1 MSVVFCIIELHR
13 KKEIIMENENENTT
27 SNHPVLTALN
37 GKITELVNRIAEL
50 EKEIEERK
58 QQSRQRAT
66 DIVENE
72 EKLKEV
78 LVEGIRDSEITYDFA
93 ESIADIFG
101 IELTEE
107 IAVEFIFKVQASFTV
122 PVGFDSDELASEVGI
137 KTEFIGKADEYLNN
151 DYWELHDWEV
161 SY

>member
-1 MSVVFCIIELHR
+1 
-13 KKEIIMENENENTT
+13 MENENTEAT
-27 SNHPVLTALN
+27 SNHPVLHQYKD
-37 GKITELVNRIAEL
+37 KIAVL
-50 EKEIEERK
+50 EQLLEEKK
-58 QQSRQRAT
+58 QQARQRASEM
-66 DIVENE
+66 VANE
-72 EKLKEV
+72 EKLQEV
-78 LVEGIRDSEITYDFA
+78 LVEGIKDSEITYEFA

-107 IAVEFIFKVQASFTV
+107 IAVEFTFKVQASFTV

>member
-1 MSVVFCIIELHR
+1 
-13 KKEIIMENENENTT
+13 MENENTEAT

-37 GKITELVNRIAEL
+37 GKIAELVDRIDVL
-50 EKEIEERK
+50 EKLLEEKRE
-58 QQSRQRAT
+58 QARQRANE
-66 DIVENE
+66 IVANE
-72 EKLKEV
+72 EKLQEV
-78 LVEGIRDSEITYDFA
+78 LVEGIKDSEITYEFA
-93 ESIADIFG
+93 ESIAEIFG

-107 IAVEFIFKVQASFTV
+107 IAVEFTFKVQASFTV

-137 KTEFIGKADEYLNN
+137 KTEFLGKADEYLNN